1 MGKRGSRPL
10 SAHERALAH
19 MDAAKKY
26 TDQRKPEKAV
36 AHVKRAMHYGGARFG
51 APVEWQK
58 ITTHE
63 GNVALFDVTDTRG
76 ADIAASSSISEYE
89 ASDRGAAASKN
100 LEIYGGIIA
109 IPYLTE
115 DHRMYAYYSLN
126 DPGRRTIAGLFVK
139 PSVIDSVHA
148 VQMALV
154 RLGATDTQ
162 DAQAKLTDLQAKKE
176 AAPVDMKGMF
186 ERNIAKI
193 RGDISSSKAALAEAR
208 LQDARDWHDIV
219 LKTNELVARAP
230 DSDRG
235 ELTRCILSHL
245 ARRKLLSK
253 EEIKR
258 GGAYSSVPY
267 TGRVCVDHTG
277 LSISE
282 IGGQVRYVHT
292 FVTRHKPDGSVEP
305 LAVHSRADTAALC
318 AMREA
323 THLAVSPLGVQ
334 KGPIVCCIA
343 STAGACTLFAELD
356 AGAVSCIYVAPY
368 FDVFHDKLGQV
379 STTALLP
386 VGANHVTADV
396 FRAVTTAN
404 DLKIPDT
411 SGVCAAACRVR
422 LFLLLMKFQSFG
434 PSRRGG
440 FSVQTTPGGW
450 CDVSISEEDATE
462 NKITIH
468 EHDALKRMTSRKVVL
483 AGSDTSM
490 DALKRALNMSS
501 YDRRN

>member
-1 MGKRGSRPL
+1 MGKKGLAPL
-10 SAHERALAH
+10 SAYERALAH
-19 MDAAKKY
+19 MDAAEKY
-26 TDQRKPEKAV
+26 SDKGNVEKAV
-36 AHVKRAMHYGGARFG
+36 AHVKRAMHYGGSRFG

-63 GNVALFDVTDTRG
+63 GNGALFDVTDTRG
-76 ADIAASSSISEYE
+76 ADIEASSSISEYE

-109 IPYLTE
+109 IPYLAE
-115 DHRMYAYYSLN
+115 NHRMYAYYSLN
-126 DPGRRTIAGLFVK
+126 DPGSRTIAGLFVK

-148 VQMALV
+148 VQVALFTLSV
-154 RLGATDTQ
+154 TDTP
-162 DAQAKLTDLQAKKE
+162 DAQSKLTDLQAKKE
-176 AAPVDMKGMF
+176 AASSDMKGAF
-186 ERNIAKI
+186 EKMIAKI

-267 TGRVCVDHTG
+267 TGPVCVDHTG

-282 IGGQVRYVHT
+282 IGGQERYVHT

-305 LAVHSRADTAALC
+305 LAVHSRSDTAALC

-356 AGAVSCIYVAPY
+356 DGAVSCIYVAPY
-368 FDVFHDKLGQV
+368 FDEFHDKLGQV

-386 VGANHVTADV
+386 VGANHVTVDV
-396 FRAVTTAN
+396 SRAVTTAN

-434 PSRRGG
+434 PSRRGD
-440 FSVQTTPGGW
+440 FRVQTTQGGQ
-450 CDVSISEEDATE
+450 CSVSISDEDAKE

-468 EHDALKRMTSRKVVL
+468 EHDAQKRITSRKVVL

-490 DALKRALNMSS
+490 DALKHALNMSS
-501 YDRRN
+501 YDRHN